1 VGVASTRRNGN
12 VDQDLLLAPDQRG
25 GRWAEEAKMDA
36 AGDAI
41 RIGRVSWISGVA
53 WFRIVVIRRQR
64 EGGAGGAGE
73 VGGAT
78 LGGRGAAAQ
87 TEREKAGDA
96 TETVNAS
103 GTHSPWFCRQNA
115 QGQNHGGDVAL
126 TRFLGVE
133 MGPSRDE

>member
-1 VGVASTRRNGN
+1 MDVA
-12 VDQDLLLAPDQRG
+12 G
-25 GRWAEEAKMDA
+25 G
-36 AGDAI
+36 AI
-41 RIGRVSWISGVA
+41 WIGCVSWISGAA
-53 WFRIVVIRRQR
+53 WFRIVVIRWHR
-64 EGGAGGAGE
+64 EGGTGGAGE
-73 VGGAT
+73 AGSAP

-103 GTHSPWFCRQNA
+103 GTHSLWFCRHNA

-133 MGPSRDE
+133 IGFSSPTDPQQVTYVVDL